1 MPVRY
6 LTHIIVCLFMA
17 SVWMMQGC
25 HSNNSPTTTSGFK
38 DERAIR
44 ATLSGT
50 WILREYEDS
59 IDAGLTPK
67 LLELMLGPKSI
78 ISYEQGH
85 LSMWGLYPSRRDTTE
100 EEHVFSEEFELG
112 FDAATQ
118 KLIITVSENEE
129 ELTVD
134 SAGRPNSQR
143 AAKNKV
149 LKVDTAEILVDGGD
163 TVLRLHMDSSVHDF
177 VKYDVG
183 KCKDIVPY
191 AHLVNSKFIAGR
203 YYALSDTGRL
213 HHIIFTKCG
222 SVEGVENILPELN
235 GYSGYAVELTNFST
249 FPDAIFFYNPA
260 YKLGR
265 TYYWEVSVDSLKLH
279 TDYLNRHNEIITLI
293 KAR

>member
-1 MPVRY
+1 MSLSHFFKFFFLISILLSILAGCRDNGSHLPESFS
-6 LTHIIVCLFMA
+6 LKDKPA
-17 SVWMMQGC
+17 MQQ
-25 HSNNSPTTTSGFK
+25 
-38 DERAIR
+38 
-44 ATLSGT
+44 TLRGT

-143 AAKNKV
+143 ATKNKV
-149 LKVDTAEILVDGGD
+149 LKVDTAEILVSEGD
-163 TVLRLHMDSSVHDF
+163 TVLRLHTDSSFHDF

-222 SVEGVENILPELN
+222 SVEGVENISPDLK
-235 GYSGYAVELTNFST
+235 GYSEYGLELTNFST
-249 FPDAIFFYNPA
+249 FPDAIFFNNPA
-260 YKLGR
+260 YKMGR
-265 TYYWEVSVDSLKLH
+265 EYYWEVEIDSLRLRS
-279 TDYLNRHNEIITLI
+279 TVLDS
-293 KAR
+293 KAAPIVLVRAR